1 MPTSARW
8 EAAKSPEIPVKS
20 VYSAGGQSRP
30 PLRSTGGSETLLQG
44 STTLSARL
52 GSYEFAEEFCKN
64 GLFCAGRCRHRPL
77 QPNAHVPA
85 DSPKISK
92 DSVRPAGQ
100 SGPAPTRT
108 LRLQEKR
115 PEFSYSGRRRS
126 PWYHLYSRLR
136 GHSQLCNGRTRRG
149 LLCVQPGG
157 SEATGTS
164 ALRKL
169 TPAASSLRRCAK
181 FVPLLSLYRYGKLMR
196 YTSSMMGEG
205 LACCGLTR
213 ARNLLRDSRISP
225 RACAMASSVRFM
237 ESST

>member
-1 MPTSARW
+1 MCDSSANPYALAHSFVGADAYIGPAVHAAFYENLRQIRNFPT
-8 EAAKSPEIPVKS
+8 
-20 VYSAGGQSRP
+20 
-30 PLRSTGGSETLLQG
+30 
-44 STTLSARL
+44 
-52 GSYEFAEEFCKN
+52 
-64 GLFCAGRCRHRPL
+64 GRCGHRPL
-77 QPNAHVPA
+77 QSNA
-85 DSPKISK
+85 
-92 DSVRPAGQ
+92 Q
-100 SGPAPTRT
+100 M
-108 LRLQEKR
+108 QEKR

-126 PWYHLYSRLR
+126 PWYHLRSRKTGR
-136 GHSQLCNGRTRRG
+136 SNLCNGRTRRG
-149 LLCVQPGG
+149 LLCVQPGS

-181 FVPLLSLYRYGKLMR
+181 FIPLLSLYRYGKLMR

-213 ARNLLRDSRISP
+213 ARNLLRDSRISL

>member
-1 MPTSARW
+1 MLRILLRFPENRCILRADRVVRPYGVQGAAKPCCRGRRLCRPVWVVANSPKSSVKTDCSAR
-8 EAAKSPEIPVKS
+8 ADVGIGP
-20 VYSAGGQSRP
+20 YNRM
-30 PLRSTGGSETLLQG
+30 R
-44 STTLSARL
+44 R
-52 GSYEFAEEFCKN
+52 CK
-64 GLFCAGRCRHRPL
+64 
-77 QPNAHVPA
+77 
-85 DSPKISK
+85 K
-92 DSVRPAGQ
+92 
-100 SGPAPTRT
+100 
-108 LRLQEKR
+108 KR
-115 PEFSYSGRRRS
+115 PEFQNSGRRNS
-126 PWYHLYSRLR
+126 PWYHLRSRKTGR
-136 GHSQLCNGRTRRG
+136 SNLCNGRTRRG

-181 FVPLLSLYRYGKLMR
+181 FIPLLSLYRYGKLMR

-213 ARNLLRDSRISP
+213 ARNLLRDSRISL

>member
-1 MPTSARW
+1 MQHIVGADAHIGPF
-8 EAAKSPEIPVKS
+8 
-20 VYSAGGQSRP
+20 
-30 PLRSTGGSETLLQG
+30 RSC
-44 STTLSARL
+44 
-52 GSYEFAEEFCKN
+52 EFAKILCGTGLPCRADVGIGPYNRMRRCK
-64 GLFCAGRCRHRPL
+64 
-77 QPNAHVPA
+77 
-85 DSPKISK
+85 K
-92 DSVRPAGQ
+92 
-100 SGPAPTRT
+100 
-108 LRLQEKR
+108 KR
-115 PEFSYSGRRRS
+115 PEFQNSGRRNS

-149 LLCVQPGG
+149 LLCVQPGS

-181 FVPLLSLYRYGKLMR
+181 FIPLLSLYRYGKLMR

-213 ARNLLRDSRISP
+213 ARNLLRDSRISL

>member
-52 GSYEFAEEFCKN
+52 GSYKFAEEFCKN

-92 DSVRPAGQ
+92 DSVRPAGR

-115 PEFSYSGRRRS
+115 PEFSYSGRRKS
-126 PWYHLYSRLR
+126 PWYHLRSRLR
-136 GHSQLCNGRTRRG
+136 GHSCLCNGRARRG
-149 LLCVQPGG
+149 LLQVQPGG

-169 TPAASSLRRCAK
+169 TPAASSLWRCAK
-181 FVPLLSLYRYGKLMR
+181 FVPLLSLYRYGKL
-196 YTSSMMGEG
+196 
-205 LACCGLTR
+205 
-213 ARNLLRDSRISP
+213 LLIRP
-225 RACAMASSVRFM
+225 R
-237 ESST
+237 

>member
-8 EAAKSPEIPVKS
+8 EAANSPEIPVKS

-52 GSYEFAEEFCKN
+52 GSCEFAEEFCKN
-64 GLFCAGRCRHRPL
+64 GLFCAGRCGHRPL
-77 QPNAHVPA
+77 QSNAQMQ
-85 DSPKISK
+85 K
-92 DSVRPAGQ
+92 
-100 SGPAPTRT
+100 
-108 LRLQEKR
+108 KR
-115 PEFSYSGRRRS
+115 PEFQNSGRRRS

-213 ARNLLRDSRISP
+213 ARNLLRDSRISL

>member
-1 MPTSARW
+1 MFVGADAYIGP
-8 EAAKSPEIPVKS
+8 
-20 VYSAGGQSRP
+20 
-30 PLRSTGGSETLLQG
+30 
-44 STTLSARL
+44 L
-52 GSYEFAEEFCKN
+52 GSCEFAGDFCKS
-64 GLFCAGRCRHRPL
+64 GLFCRADVGIGPYNRMRRC
-77 QPNAHVPA
+77 
-85 DSPKISK
+85 KK
-92 DSVRPAGQ
+92 
-100 SGPAPTRT
+100 
-108 LRLQEKR
+108 KR

-149 LLCVQPGG
+149 LLCVQPGS

-169 TPAASSLRRCAK
+169 TPAASSLRCCAK
-181 FVPLLSLYRYGKLMR
+181 FIPLLSLYRYGKLMR

-213 ARNLLRDSRISP
+213 ARNLLRDSRISL

>member
-1 MPTSARW
+1 MAVPLFLYGIGGGFAQ
-8 EAAKSPEIPVKS
+8 EKSKNRLWLVG
-20 VYSAGGQSRP
+20 AGLCS
-30 PLRSTGGSETLLQG
+30 
-44 STTLSARL
+44 
-52 GSYEFAEEFCKN
+52 
-64 GLFCAGRCRHRPL
+64 
-77 QPNAHVPA
+77 
-85 DSPKISK
+85 
-92 DSVRPAGQ
+92 
-100 SGPAPTRT
+100 APTRT

-115 PEFSYSGRRRS
+115 PEFQNSGRRNS
-126 PWYHLYSRLR
+126 PWYHLRSRKTGR
-136 GHSQLCNGRTRRG
+136 SNLCNGRTRRG
-149 LLCVQPGG
+149 LLCVQPGS

>member
-1 MPTSARW
+1 MPTSTSPLCATPSDRKFIIRG
-8 EAAKSPEIPVKS
+8 APMSPLSGFYPMHIVGADAYIGPRGTANSPEC
-20 VYSAGGQSRP
+20 SAFRQAVLP
-30 PLRSTGGSETLLQG
+30 
-44 STTLSARL
+44 
-52 GSYEFAEEFCKN
+52 
-64 GLFCAGRCRHRPL
+64 GRCGHRPL
-77 QPNAHVPA
+77 QSNA
-85 DSPKISK
+85 
-92 DSVRPAGQ
+92 Q
-100 SGPAPTRT
+100 M
-108 LRLQEKR
+108 QEKR
-115 PEFSYSGRRRS
+115 PEFQNSGRRRS

-149 LLCVQPGG
+149 LLCVQPGS

-169 TPAASSLRRCAK
+169 TPAASSLRCCAK
-181 FVPLLSLYRYGKLMR
+181 FIPLLSLYRYGKLMR

-213 ARNLLRDSRISP
+213 ARNLLRDSRISL

>member
-8 EAAKSPEIPVKS
+8 EAAKSPEISVKA
-20 VYSAGGQSRP
+20 VCSAGPMWAS
-30 PLRSTGGSETLLQG
+30 
-44 STTLSARL
+44 
-52 GSYEFAEEFCKN
+52 
-64 GLFCAGRCRHRPL
+64 
-77 QPNAHVPA
+77 
-85 DSPKISK
+85 
-92 DSVRPAGQ
+92 
-100 SGPAPTRT
+100 APTIECADARK
-108 LRLQEKR
+108 KR
-115 PEFSYSGRRRS
+115 PEFQNSGRRNS
-126 PWYHLYSRLR
+126 PWYHLRSRKTGR
-136 GHSQLCNGRTRRG
+136 SNLCNGRTRRG

-181 FVPLLSLYRYGKLMR
+181 FIPLLSLYRYGKLMR

-213 ARNLLRDSRISP
+213 ARNLLRDSRISL